1 MRKVADLEERVVE
14 VTRRISPE
22 DPAATN
28 RLIRW
33 IYDGWRG
40 EIGSWPR
47 VNLARVKAREG
58 FQGRSWGKRTT
69 PDRFPT
75 GFMLLF
81 FIRFAPKTTYTL
93 RHGTKDTISRSGA
106 VFQLASSFH
115 CAFGTWLVHSTILM
129 RKRTAPKVLIILL
142 RWFLE
147 IVHACVQFWKE
158 ISRPF
163 EMNFTAWINK
173 K

>member
-1 MRKVADLEERVVE
+1 MRQVGDLEERVVE
-14 VTRRISPE
+14 VTRGISSE

-47 VNLARVKAREG
+47 VNLARVKAGEG
-58 FQGRSWGKRTT
+58 FQGRNWGKRTT

-75 GFMLLF
+75 GFMPLF
-81 FIRFAPKTTYTL
+81 FIRFASKTTYTL
-93 RHGTKDTISRSGA
+93 RHGTGDTICRSV

-129 RKRTAPKVLIILL
+129 RKRIALKVLIISL
-142 RWFLE
+142 RRFLE
-147 IVHACVQFWKE
+147 IGHACVF
-158 ISRPF
+158 
-163 EMNFTAWINK
+163 
-173 K
+173 